1 MDTQKM
7 LRKRD
12 KKKKHKK
19 DRKESIEQIESAPE
33 EEQMLKDPV

>member
-19 DRKESIEQIESAPE
+19 DRKESSEHIELASLE
-33 EEQMLKDPV
+33 E